1 METEQLNRQF
11 TEKEK
16 NAGINRRT
24 EHPQQKYTV
33 WVDEFLVKD
42 APYPNHQRRSTHECY
57 TIAGLSFTDVAK
69 SIDDQINKTY
79 LDENPPEVVEIQIVG
94 IFAVNDDS
102 NSVVDA
108 EVSKNTEDNSET
120 AIVQRCYDL
129 IENIEQQCA
138 DYRKIVKEG
147 KQTFMEEWQK
157 EYMKSRFCSFED
169 NVRIGNWMR
178 KNL

>member
-1 METEQLNRQF
+1 MNGQIKETQSLPAILADEYNLLSREREAMHPM
-11 TEKEK
+11 TPEECGAYAILEKIYK
-16 NAGINRRT
+16 R
-24 EHPQQKYTV
+24 
-33 WVDEFLVKD
+33 WD
-42 APYPNHQRRSTHECY
+42 
-57 TIAGLSFTDVAK
+57 GLK
-69 SIDDQINKTY
+69 
-79 LDENPPEVVEIQIVG
+79 EGVE
-94 IFAVNDDS
+94 S

-108 EVSKNTEDNSET
+108 VVSKNTEDNSET

-138 DYRKIVKEG
+138 DYRKIVKDG
-147 KQTFMEEWQK
+147 KQAFMEKWND